1 MEKLA
6 IGVDVGTTQAKA
18 VAFQANGTVVASSYV
33 RYPLIQETEGM
44 AEQDPETLFQAVVN
58 CIRTVTQQVKN
69 QPIGLISFAS
79 AMHGLIAMDAQGRPL
94 TQVITW
100 ADTRASDYAEA
111 LKKRQ
116 YQLFYQLTGMPVHPM
131 APLYKIRWL
140 QENQPAV
147 AQSAVSLLGLRTTFL
162 PFLWRIL
169 DRL

>member
-1 MEKLA
+1 MRK
-6 IGVDVGTTQAKA
+6 D
-18 VAFQANGTVVASSYV
+18 
-33 RYPLIQETEGM
+33 
-44 AEQDPETLFQAVVN
+44 
-58 CIRTVTQQVKN
+58 
-69 QPIGLISFAS
+69 
-79 AMHGLIAMDAQGRPL
+79 PL

-111 LKKRQ
+111 LKETPAA
-116 YQLFYQLTGMPVHPM
+116 QLFYQLTGMPVHPM

-147 AQSAVSLLGLRTTFL
+147 AQSAPSLLGLRTTFL